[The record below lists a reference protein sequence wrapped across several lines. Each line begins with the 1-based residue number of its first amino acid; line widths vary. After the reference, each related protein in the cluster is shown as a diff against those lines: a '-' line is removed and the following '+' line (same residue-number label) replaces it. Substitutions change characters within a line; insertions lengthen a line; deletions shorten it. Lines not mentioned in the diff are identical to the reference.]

1 LLHPPLLDEV
11 GLASAL
17 QWYVEGFSER
27 SKIATRLELPQ
38 DLASLSKEVELS
50 VFRVVQECLT
60 NIHRHANSPTAR
72 ICITQDT
79 ARLKIQIEDEGEGI
93 STENLAALRSSAR
106 TGVGVRGMRER
117 LRQLGGTLHV
127 EPNSPGTRVTAIL
140 PITRDTVTKT
150 EEQAVGD

>member
-1 LLHPPLLDEV
+1 
-11 GLASAL
+11 LASAL

-27 SKIATRLELPQ
+27 SKIATMLEIPQ
-38 DLASLSKEVELS
+38 NLTNLSKDAELS

-60 NIHRHANSPTAR
+60 NIHRHAKSPTAR
-72 ICITQDT
+72 IRIAQEVAC
-79 ARLKIQIEDEGEGI
+79 LKIQIEDEGEGI

-127 EPNSPGTRVTAIL
+127 ESTSPGTRVTAIL
-140 PITRDTVTKT
+140 PTTRESTIRKG
-150 EEQAVGD
+150 EQAAGN